1 MQNKPNSIQET
12 APFGK
17 HAPGRNTLLLR
28 AITKIGVSRGKINR
42 WIGRKWQNLGYTL
55 VDKTVRGINYR
66 LHITKNTTDSKLLST
81 SKIYD
86 KTEIQQ
92 LSHPLSLSNEGKDK
106 VFVDV
111 GANTGYY
118 SLTMAKLGYDRVIA
132 IEPNPLALE
141 ILSYN
146 VAINTFGKK
155 ITIVPKCISENKQTP
170 FYCSGGLGDA
180 SVIAQSH
187 ETQPIMVDSDS
198 LLNILH
204 EAEISHID
212 AMTIDIEGYEDRA
225 LKPFFDNAPS
235 TLHPN
240 TIVIE
245 VCHEKLWQ
253 SNILQILEKHNYT
266 LIKTTRANKIYVR
279 HCSA

>member
-12 APFGK
+12 APFGT
-17 HAPGRNTLLLR
+17 HAPGKNTLLLR
-28 AITKIGVSRGKINR
+28 AITTIGLSRGKINR

-66 LHITKNTTDSKLLST
+66 LHITKNTTDSKLLSS

-86 KTEIQQ
+86 ETEIRQ
-92 LSHPLSLSNEGKDK
+92 LSNSLNLPNEGKDR

-118 SLTMAKLGYDRVIA
+118 SLTMAKRGFDRVIA
-132 IEPNPLALE
+132 IEPNPQTLD

-146 VAINTFGKK
+146 AAINTFGKK
-155 ITIVPKCISENKQTP
+155 ITIVPKCISEDKQTP

-187 ETQPIMVDSDS
+187 EAQPIMVDSDS

-204 EAEISHID
+204 EAEITHID
-212 AMTIDIEGYEDRA
+212 AMKIDIEGYEDMA

-235 TLHPN
+235 ALHPN
-240 TIVIE
+240 IIVIE
-245 VCHEKLWQ
+245 VCHKKLWQ
-253 SNILQILEKHNYT
+253 SDILQILEKNNYT
-266 LIKTTRANKIYVR
+266 LIKTTRANKIYVKR
-279 HCSA
+279 C